1 MGADFAAA
9 ITKSTGTLACK
20 SSYLDNIE
28 THVDDMFSTGA
39 VITGSRVTLE
49 SIAEISTVQ
58 VMIT

>member
-1 MGADFAAA
+1 MGGNFTAG
-9 ITKSTGTLACK
+9 ITKTPGTSACK

-49 SIAEISTVQ
+49 SIAEVSTVQ